1 MPNSNVPTLDASNLT
16 YEFEQ
21 DARKYCFYD
30 ILQENDG
37 GYLIEYY
44 K

>member
-21 DARKYCFYD
+21 DARKCCFYG
-30 ILQENDG
+30 IL
-37 GYLIEYY
+37 
-44 K
+44 